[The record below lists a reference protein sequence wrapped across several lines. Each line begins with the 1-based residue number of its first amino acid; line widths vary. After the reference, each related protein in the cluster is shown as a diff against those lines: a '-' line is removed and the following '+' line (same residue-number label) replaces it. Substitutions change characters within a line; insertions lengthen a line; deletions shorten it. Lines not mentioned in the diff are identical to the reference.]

1 VPQHLLTDKPAP
13 AISLPANAT
22 SRQVIDK
29 GIRPLHQWG
38 EEGWSRVRQIRLLQE
53 QCGRR

>member
-22 SRQVIDK
+22 SRQVIDE

-53 QCGRR
+53 QCERR